1 MVQPPTAPV
10 SAAGAHFE
18 GAGLVPPSPLPPS
31 TKEQLVVTAER
42 LFAVHGIDSVSLR
55 QICADAGNANN
66 SAVQY
71 HFGTKDRLLQA
82 IFEYRIPHLM
92 ARRNLLAAEASANG
106 SYDDIRTALMV
117 QFLPLVEQAET
128 EGSYYLGFVTQLNHQ
143 RAGDHPY
150 WRLPAEYRTNVERYR
165 VHLHELLSDL
175 PPTLR
180 WHRIQIADAA
190 LTQACA
196 AREQARYLGGT
207 PTLPYGFHVEA
218 LFDALTGILTAPV
231 SPTAAKVANTLDLGN
246 LAPFYP
252 DIKPPPLQSRP
263 VEP

>member
-1 MVQPPTAPV
+1 MVQPPAVPV
-10 SAAGAHFE
+10 IAAGAHLD
-18 GAGLVPPSPLPPS
+18 GTPLVPPSPLPPS
-31 TKEQLVVTAER
+31 TKEQLVITAER

-55 QICADAGNANN
+55 QICTEAGNANN

-92 ARRNLLAAEASANG
+92 ARRNLLAAEASAG
-106 SYDDIRTALMV
+106 AKYDDIRTALMV

-150 WRLPAEYRTNVERYR
+150 WRLPADYRTNVERYR
-165 VHLHELLSDL
+165 VHLHELLPNL
-175 PPTLR
+175 PPALR

-190 LTQACA
+190 CTQACA

-207 PTLPYGFHVEA
+207 PTLPYGFHLEA

-231 SPTAAKVANTLDLGN
+231 SPTAAKVAATLDLGD

-252 DIKPPPLQSRP
+252 DIKPPYLESQPTEQ
-263 VEP
+263 

>member
-1 MVQPPTAPV
+1 
-10 SAAGAHFE
+10 
-18 GAGLVPPSPLPPS
+18 
-31 TKEQLVVTAER
+31 
-42 LFAVHGIDSVSLR
+42 
-55 QICADAGNANN
+55 
-66 SAVQY
+66 
-71 HFGTKDRLLQA
+71 
-82 IFEYRIPHLM
+82 
-92 ARRNLLAAEASANG
+92 LAAEASA
-106 SYDDIRTALMV
+106 SDKYDDIRTALMV
-117 QFLPLVEQAET
+117 QFLPLAEQAET

-165 VHLHELLSDL
+165 VHLHELLPDL

-218 LFDALTGILTAPV
+218 IFDVLTGILTAPV
-231 SPTAAKVANTLDLGN
+231 SPTAAKVAATLDLAN
-246 LAPFYP
+246 VAPFYP
-252 DIKPPPLQSRP
+252 DIKPPSPESQSI
-263 VEP
+263 EQ